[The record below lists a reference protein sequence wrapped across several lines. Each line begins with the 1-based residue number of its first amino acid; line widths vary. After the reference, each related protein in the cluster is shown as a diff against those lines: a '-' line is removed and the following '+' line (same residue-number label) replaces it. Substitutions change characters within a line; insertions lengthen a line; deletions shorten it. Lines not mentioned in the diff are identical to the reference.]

1 MILTSSRALFWG
13 AGGVSAERAGRA
25 DASLAPGLVVDFTE
39 LSIFKIIT
47 PVIVGCDMVRMQSD
61 LMY

>member
-1 MILTSSRALFWG
+1 VL
-13 AGGVSAERAGRA
+13 AGRAGRA

-47 PVIVGCDMVRMQSD
+47 PVIVG
-61 LMY
+61 L